1 MIPNSRPTCARYV
14 LLVFLG
20 TLAFILYLDRVCI
33 GKADISIRGELGI
46 SKTQMGFVF
55 GAFTIAY
62 GLFEVATGRW
72 GDRYGSR
79 GVLTRIVIW
88 WSAFTALTGAVPVF
102 AWNTGL
108 FWPWRDAQGSLVMLP
123 VLFDSFLLLVVVRFL
138 FGAGEAGALP
148 NNARVVARWFPLNER
163 GLVQG
168 VVLTSMQL
176 GAASSSIVAGWL
188 IANVGW
194 RNSFAVFGAIGVVW
208 AVLFH
213 WWYRDDP
220 AEHRA
225 VNDEELQLIRTA
237 GATAPGAD
245 EHPPIPWRL
254 VLSSP
259 TVWLLGIIMNCGA
272 FVAYMYISWLPTYLQ
287 EGRGVE
293 EEDVRWM
300 AALVL
305 AGGAVGAFC
314 GGWLSG
320 RIDHWTGERCWG
332 RRLMGF
338 AFVAAAGFLLGA
350 SVYCES
356 PLGAALCAAAACA
369 FAQSQQA
376 NWWSAVMSISGRHL
390 GALFGLMNSM
400 GVVGAFLS
408 PIFFGRFV
416 DWREGLGFHQRAA
429 WDPAFFLYAG
439 VLVVGGCCWL
449 FVNPTRSVVGEDSTR
464 PDFAH

>member
-1 MIPNSRPTCARYV
+1 MIPDSRPTCARYV

-20 TLAFILYLDRVCI
+20 SLAFILYLDRVCI
-33 GKADISIRGELGI
+33 SKAEVSIRDELGLT
-46 SKTQMGFVF
+46 KTQMGFVF

-62 GLFEVATGRW
+62 GLFEVVTGRW

-88 WSAFTALTGAVPVF
+88 WSVFTALTGAVPKF
-102 AWNTGL
+102 AWSTGL
-108 FWPWRDAQGSLVMLP
+108 YWPWRDSGGSLIPAMI
-123 VLFDSFLLLVVVRFL
+123 DSFLTLVAVRFL

-148 NNARVVARWFPLNER
+148 NNARVVARWFPLHER

-188 IANVGW
+188 IAHRGW
-194 RNSFAVFGAIGVVW
+194 REAFSVFGAIGAVW
-208 AVLFH
+208 AALFY
-213 WWYRDDP
+213 WWFRDDP
-220 AEHRA
+220 AEHPA
-225 VNDEELQLIRTA
+225 VNAQELQLIRTA
-237 GATAPGAD
+237 GTLAPGAD
-245 EHPPIPWRL
+245 QHPPIPWRL

-272 FVAYMYISWLPTYLQ
+272 FAAYMYMSWLPTYLQ
-287 EGRGVE
+287 EGRGVPE
-293 EEDVRWM
+293 KEVRWL
-300 AALVL
+300 ASLVL
-305 AGGAVGAFC
+305 AGGAAGAFC

-320 RIDHWTGERCWG
+320 AIERWTGEARWG
-332 RRLMGF
+332 RRLMGCT
-338 AFVAAAGFLLGA
+338 FVTAAGVLLGA

-356 PLGAALCAAAACA
+356 PYSAALCAAAACA
-369 FAQSQQA
+369 CAQSQQA

-416 DWREGLGFHQRAA
+416 DWREAHGFVHRAA
-429 WDPAFFLYAG
+429 WDPAFFVYAG
-439 VLVVGGCCWL
+439 ILIAGGGCWL
-449 FVNPTRSVVGEDSTR
+449 FVNPARSVVGED
-464 PDFAH
+464 